1 MSEMSSE
8 ELSLSNGLL
17 ELKAMLS
24 KRLAEPL
31 PESYDDRLRLLEKH
45 LQEVTAVLEKY
56 PLSTSVTISEQVA
69 QSINFARQISADI
82 REMLQIRS
90 ELSDC
95 DSAAISGVALITLG
109 ALGGGAIGAI
119 AGFGYGVALLAAS
132 C

>member
-1 MSEMSSE
+1 MSERSSE
-8 ELSLSNGLL
+8 ELSLSNDLL

-24 KRLAEPL
+24 KRLADPL
-31 PESYDDRLRLLEKH
+31 PESYDERLSLLEKH
-45 LQEVTAVLEKY
+45 LLEVTAVLEKY
-56 PLSTSVTISEQVA
+56 PSSTFITISEQVA

-82 REMLQIRS
+82 RGMLQIRS

-95 DSAAISGVALITLG
+95 DSAAVTGVALITLG
-109 ALGGGAIGAI
+109 ALGGGPVGAI